1 MQFNTYEAQE
11 NPSVVINSFLGL
23 NRLEKGERSE
33 FCDMVNITSD
43 RYPCLAPAKTRR
55 NAVTMQNIRGVIAP
69 KYRSGTIEK
78 FTGVAGDAFYYEG
91 VKKEIEDGLT
101 VPNGDVCLV
110 DFNGRI
116 VICVWDENSESGT
129 MLYYDYTA
137 TGDGTVKRMEKGVY
151 DKTCTLYSDGDP
163 EKDIYITNYIE
174 CKDVNWK
181 DYFKQGDS
189 VFIEG
194 FAKDVNN
201 TVSLDSKYENVETDR
216 AISCIVEKIDEK
228 YPHRLYVQ
236 LYNRDGNRLV
246 FDEETDVTGVSVY
259 TKIPT
264 MNWVCVHNNRLW
276 GTNPN
281 GEYVYASKLGD
292 PFNFNTFMGLSNDS
306 YYAEI
311 GTPGGFVGIVS
322 YRDNLVAFKREYIH
336 HIYGDKP
343 SNFSIPKQLS
353 DCGCIDIR
361 SAVQIGTAL
370 YFMGYGGFYAYAG
383 GQPELISKKLDRRY
397 TEAVAAT
404 DGIKYIVCAK
414 NDGENE
420 MLVFDTRY
428 GLWTREDYIDAVGSF
443 RWHDGVYIASDTMV
457 YEYNAEAPK
466 DWECESVV
474 IYEDTFDQKGINEL
488 WIRARVDEGAYID
501 VYTSEDGGEYI
512 LRGRLEPK
520 DTAKLR
526 HTANR
531 LEEYELPVRFIKGG
545 FYQYKLK
552 GHGNAVVYDMEYKNS
567 VGGKRYR

>member
-1 MQFNTYEAQE
+1 MRYDMINAAE
-11 NPSVVINSFLGL
+11 NPSIDINTFAGL
-23 NRLEKGERSE
+23 NRLEKCERNE
-33 FCDMVNITSD
+33 FADMLNMSSD
-43 RYPCLAPAKTRR
+43 RYPCLAPAKSWKA
-55 NAVTMQNIRGVIAP
+55 AVSGMTNIRGVIAP
-69 KYRSGTIEK
+69 KYADGEITK

-91 VKKEIEDGLT
+91 EKKDIETDGK
-101 VPNGDVCLV
+101 VIPDGDVCLV

-116 VICVWDENSESGT
+116 VICVCDGDASS

-137 TGDGTVKRMEKGVY
+137 TGDGTVKNMEKGVY
-151 DKTCTLYSDGDP
+151 DTTFSYTLYSKGDP

-174 CKDVNWK
+174 CSSVTWSEH
-181 DYFKQGDS
+181 FKQGDS
-189 VFIEG
+189 VFLEG
-194 FAKDVNN
+194 FTNDENN
-201 TVSLDSKYENVETDR
+201 TVSLDSKYQNVEVDR

-246 FDEETDVTGVSVY
+246 FTKETATGVSVY

-292 PFNFNTFMGLSNDS
+292 PFNFNTFMGLANDS

-370 YFMGYGGFYAYAG
+370 YFLGYGGFYAYVG
-383 GQPELISKKLDRRY
+383 GQPELISRKLDRRY
-397 TEAVAAT
+397 SKAVGAT
-404 DGIKYIVCAK
+404 DGQKYIVCAK
-414 NDGENE
+414 SGDGDET
-420 MLVFDTRY
+420 LVFDTNY
-428 GLWTREDYIDAVGSF
+428 GTWHRESYVDAVGSL
-443 RWHDGVYIASDTMV
+443 RWHDGLYIADDTTV
-457 YEYNAEAPK
+457 YKYGAGEPEL
-466 DWECESVV
+466 WGCTSVV
-474 IYEDTFDQKGINEL
+474 INENTFDNKGMNEL
-488 WIRARVDEGAYID
+488 WIRAKIEDGAYID
-501 VYTSEDGGEYI
+501 VFANEESGDFIPHKRLTERGIKDYCVPVRYINGEY
-512 LRGRLEPK
+512 
-520 DTAKLR
+520 
-526 HTANR
+526 
-531 LEEYELPVRFIKGG
+531 
-545 FYQYKLK
+545 YQYKLV
-552 GHGNAVVYDMEYKNS
+552 GHGRAVIYDIEYKDS
-567 VGGKRYR
+567 VGGRQYR